1 MTSAEIRQSFLDFFR
16 EKKHTIVPSSSLLP
30 DAPNLLFTNAGMNQF
45 VPIFL
50 AQQKPPWKPPRAADT
65 QKCIRAGGKHN
76 DLEDVG
82 LDTYHHT
89 FFEMLGNWSFGDYFK
104 KEAIEWAWELLVER
118 WKFPPQRLYAT
129 VYQPGPGEPSEFDQE
144 AYNHWAR
151 LFREADLDPKVHV
164 LSSGK
169 ADNFW
174 MMGDTGPCGPCSE
187 VHIDLTPDGDTRGA
201 LVNKGDPRCIEIWN
215 LVFIQFNAN
224 PDGSFAPLPQRHVD
238 TGMGFERA
246 VAIIQGT
253 NNLTD
258 FSGTTSNYETDVFRP
273 IFDEIETL
281 SRIKYASTLPTVGR
295 LCETPAADTAALQH
309 QNEQEKIDIAFRV
322 ISDHIRAL
330 SFAIA
335 DGIIPSNEGRGYVLR
350 RILRRA
356 IRYGRTLG
364 FHEPFF
370 YKLVDVLA
378 KTMGDVFPEVRTQ
391 QSRIKETIRRE
402 EEAFNKTLDRGI
414 ELFEREVA
422 RILGSAGGGS
432 ARFERAASGILPD
445 GSSLSVRY
453 TKRRLPH
460 YDRPHGIYHVTFA
473 TQNRRV
479 LSPEARSIVLNAFRY
494 FDQKRYDLFAVCVMP
509 DHVHALFRPWVK
521 NGDPANEPI
530 FWSVGELMH
539 SIKSFTANEIN
550 KAEKNEG
557 QSVWQKESFDRV
569 MRSDAEVEKKY
580 GYICRNAWTD
590 YVADQNQ
597 EYPWLW
603 TWDDRIR
610 QDAEHSPLEAGA
622 PERGESSRAV
632 SGEFAFK
639 LYDTYGFP
647 LDLTELMARERGLTV
662 DVAGFEKLMDEQRE
676 RARKAQKKEEISVE
690 ESELEVEP
698 TKFLGYDFL
707 ETESVVET
715 VLPGKQ
721 PDEVN
726 IVLDRTPFYAE
737 MGGQVG
743 DRGLLHVPGH
753 DWTEVGQLRVTDTQK
768 RGDVFVHRATI
779 VEGRA
784 PEPGEA
790 VRISVD
796 ADRRKLIQ
804 GHHTVTHLLHWALH
818 EVVSRDASQKGSY
831 VGPDKL
837 TFDFSSAPLTP
848 QQKRDVDKLVNE
860 KIAENAP
867 VSWMEIPFDE
877 AKQRKDIIQFFGEK
891 YGDTVRVL
899 QIGGA
904 PRGLNG
910 YSMELC
916 GGTHVRST
924 SEIGPFRIVK
934 EEAIAAGTRRIEAV
948 AGDAARTWA
957 RQETARQD
965 EKFETLARK
974 KPDITPLPTFQD
986 DAATVEMLKQI
997 DARAAHLE
1005 KLDGDVREW
1014 EKKTAKSAEA
1024 ELKGRAAQ
1032 IAGDLARSHAEKD
1045 FIVTEISD
1053 ADGKLLQAIVDALKS
1068 KFKGPIFLAGSR
1080 SGSVALNAY
1089 VPSTLT
1095 TKFQANKLIQQIA
1108 PLVAGKGGG
1117 RLESAQGAG
1126 KDANKI
1132 NEALTKARELL
1143 TL

>member
-16 EKKHTIVPSSSLLP
+16 EKQHTIVPSSSLLP

-50 AQQKPPWKPPRAADT
+50 GQQKAQWKPLRVADT

-129 VYQPGPGEPSEFDQE
+129 VYQPGAGEPSEFDQE
-144 AYNHWAR
+144 AYDRWAH

-164 LSSGK
+164 LTSGK

-187 VHIDLTPDGDTRGA
+187 VHMDLTPDGDTRGV
-201 LVNKGDPRCIEIWN
+201 LVNKDDPRCIEIWN

-224 PDGSFAPLPQRHVD
+224 PDGSFTPLPQRHVD
-238 TGMGFERA
+238 TGMGFER
-246 VAIIQGT
+246 VTAIIQGT
-253 NNLTD
+253 KNLTD
-258 FSGTTSNYETDVFRP
+258 FSETTSNYETDVFRP
-273 IFDEIETL
+273 IFDEIEKL
-281 SRIKYASTLPTVGR
+281 SGKKYGSTLP
-295 LCETPAADTAALQH
+295 AKNSQH
-309 QNEQEKIDIAFRV
+309 STLNTQQAIDVAFRV
-322 ISDHIRAL
+322 IADHIRAL

-356 IRYGRTLG
+356 VRYGRTLG

-370 YKLVDVLA
+370 FRLVDVVA
-378 KTMGDVFPEVRTQ
+378 KTMGDVFPELRAN
-391 QSRIKETIRRE
+391 QSRIKDTIQRE

-414 ELFEREVA
+414 ELFDLYVQGFDMAAGRCGRLEDEFLSNDTGEGDFAKRYKA
-422 RILGSAGGGS
+422 YMASRRLGQP
-432 ARFERAASGILPD
+432 SGWGLIDGYTRLEWAPD
-445 GSSLSVRY
+445 VMLHLMGRLSEASSL
-453 TKRRLPH
+453 
-460 YDRPHGIYHVTFA
+460 
-473 TQNRRV
+473 Q
-479 LSPEARSIVLNAFRY
+479 EA
-494 FDQKRYDLFAVCVMP
+494 K
-509 DHVHALFRPWVK
+509 ALVK
-521 NGDPANEPI
+521 Q
-530 FWSVGELMH
+530 
-539 SIKSFTANEIN
+539 IKTA
-550 KAEKNEG
+550 
-557 QSVWQKESFDRV
+557 DRV
-569 MRSDAEVEKKY
+569 
-580 GYICRNAWTD
+580 I
-590 YVADQNQ
+590 
-597 EYPWLW
+597 
-603 TWDDRIR
+603 
-610 QDAEHSPLEAGA
+610 AGD
-622 PERGESSRAV
+622 
-632 SGEFAFK
+632 FAFK

-662 DVAGFEKLMDEQRE
+662 DLAGFETLMEEQRAC
-676 RARKAQKKEEISVE
+676 ARKAQKKEEISVE
-690 ESELEVEP
+690 EGELGVEP

-707 ETESVVET
+707 ETESLVEA

-721 PDEVN
+721 PGEITV
-726 IVLDRTPFYAE
+726 VVDRTPFYPE

-753 DWTEVGQLRVTDTQK
+753 DWTEVGQLRVIDTQK
-768 RGDVFVHRATI
+768 RGDVFVHRAQLL
-779 VEGRA
+779 EGRA

-831 VGPDKL
+831 VGPEKL

-848 QQKRDVDKLVNE
+848 QQKRDVEKLVNE

-867 VSWMEIPFDE
+867 VSWAEIPFAE

-891 YGDTVRVL
+891 YGDAVRVL

-904 PRGLNG
+904 PRALNG

-916 GGTHVRST
+916 GGTHVSST
-924 SEIGPFRIVK
+924 GEIGPFRIVK

-948 AGDAARTWA
+948 AGDAARGWAKQEAA
-957 RQETARQD
+957 RQQA
-965 EKFETLARK
+965 KFETLARK
-974 KPDITPLPTFQD
+974 KPDIAALPVFQD
-986 DAATVEMLKQI
+986 DAATAEMLKKI
-997 DARAAHLE
+997 DARSAHLE
-1005 KLDGDVREW
+1005 KVDATIREW
-1014 EKKTAKSAEA
+1014 EKKAAKSAEA
-1024 ELKGRAAQ
+1024 DLKTRAAQ
-1032 IAGDLARSHAEKD
+1032 IANELARSHAAKD
-1045 FIVTEISD
+1045 FTVAEVPD
-1053 ADGKLLQAIVDALKS
+1053 ADGKLLQGIVDALKP
-1068 KFKGPIFLAGSR
+1068 KFNGPIFLAGTR
-1080 SGSVALNAY
+1080 DESVALVAY
-1089 VPSTLT
+1089 VPAPLT
-1095 TKFQANKLIQQIA
+1095 EKFQANKLIQQIA
-1108 PLVAGKGGG
+1108 PLVGGKGGG
-1117 RLESAQGAG
+1117 RPESAQGAG
-1126 KDANKI
+1126 KDTSKL

-1143 TL
+1143 N

>member
-16 EKKHTIVPSSSLLP
+16 EKQHTIVPSSSLLP

-50 AQQKPPWKPPRAADT
+50 GQQRPPWKPPRVVDT

-118 WKFPPQRLYAT
+118 WKFPAQRLYAT

-144 AYNHWAR
+144 AYEHWAH

-187 VHIDLTPDGDTRGA
+187 VHIDLTADGDTRGA
-201 LVNKGDPRCIEIWN
+201 LVNKNDPRCIEIWN

-224 PDGSFAPLPQRHVD
+224 PDGSFKPLPQRHVD

-253 NNLTD
+253 KNLTD
-258 FSGTTSNYETDVFRP
+258 FSGTISNYETDVFRP
-273 IFDEIETL
+273 IFDEIEKL
-281 SRIKYASTLPTVGR
+281 SGKKYASTLPTVGR

-309 QNEQEKIDIAFRV
+309 ESEQEKIDVAFRV
-322 ISDHIRAL
+322 IADHIRAL
-330 SFAIA
+330 SFAIS
-335 DGIIPSNEGRGYVLR
+335 DRIIPSNEGRGYVLR

-364 FHEPFF
+364 FHAPFF
-370 YKLVDVLA
+370 YKLVDFVA
-378 KTMGDVFPEVRTQ
+378 KTMGDIFPEVRTQ
-391 QSRIKETIRRE
+391 QSNIKETLRRE

-414 ELFEREVA
+414 ELFQAATVLVPTEDDRNKGAGLDVGSVA
-422 RILGSAGGGS
+422 QPEFVP
-432 ARFERAASGILPD
+432 ARD
-445 GSSLSVRY
+445 G
-453 TKRRLPH
+453 RRL
-460 YDRPHGIYHVTFA
+460 T
-473 TQNRRV
+473 
-479 LSPEARSIVLNAFRY
+479 
-494 FDQKRYDLFAVCVMP
+494 
-509 DHVHALFRPWVK
+509 
-521 NGDPANEPI
+521 
-530 FWSVGELMH
+530 
-539 SIKSFTANEIN
+539 
-550 KAEKNEG
+550 
-557 QSVWQKESFDRV
+557 
-569 MRSDAEVEKKY
+569 
-580 GYICRNAWTD
+580 
-590 YVADQNQ
+590 
-597 EYPWLW
+597 
-603 TWDDRIR
+603 
-610 QDAEHSPLEAGA
+610 
-622 PERGESSRAV
+622 
-632 SGEFAFK
+632 GEFAFK

-676 RARKAQKKEEISVE
+676 RARKAQKKEGISVE
-690 ESELEVEP
+690 EGELEVEP

-721 PDEVN
+721 PGEVN

-753 DWTEVGQLRVTDTQK
+753 DWTEIGRLRVVDTQK
-768 RGDVFVHRATI
+768 RGDVFVHRATV

-818 EVVSRDASQKGSY
+818 EVVSGEASQKGSY

-848 QQKRDVDKLVNE
+848 QQKRDVEKLVNE
-860 KIAENAP
+860 KIAENAS
-867 VSWMEIPFDE
+867 VSWTEIPFTE
-877 AKQRKDIIQFFGEK
+877 AKQRKEIIQFFGEK

-899 QIGGA
+899 QIGGS
-904 PRGLNG
+904 PRALDG

-916 GGTHVRST
+916 GGTHVSST
-924 SEIGPFRIVK
+924 GEIGPFRIVK
-934 EEAIAAGTRRIEAV
+934 EEAIAAGTRRVEAV
-948 AGDAARTWA
+948 AGDAARMWANQEAA
-957 RQETARQD
+957 RQQ

-974 KPDITPLPTFQD
+974 KPDIAVLPAFQD
-986 DAATVEMLKQI
+986 DAATAEMLKQI

-1005 KLDGDVREW
+1005 KVDADVREW

-1024 ELKGRAAQ
+1024 ELKSSAAQ
-1032 IAGDLARSHAEKD
+1032 IASELAQSHAGKNFCVAE
-1045 FIVTEISD
+1045 VSD

-1068 KFKGPIFLAGSR
+1068 KFKGPIFLAGTR
-1080 SGSVALNAY
+1080 APSVALIAY
-1089 VPSTLT
+1089 VPSELT
-1095 TKFQANKLIQQIA
+1095 SKFQANKLIQQIA
-1108 PLVAGKGGG
+1108 PIVSGKGGG
-1117 RLESAQGAG
+1117 RPESAQGAG
-1126 KDANKI
+1126 TNTSKI
-1132 NEALTKARELL
+1132 NEALSKARELL
-1143 TL
+1143 S